1 MVIVFLYAV
10 CNSWN
15 RQLSFRKPIDLHS
28 LKCKIF
34 VETITNIDNYSNFCL
49 VSPNTCNGGISK
61 NLRRYLLDKVYDN
74 EFGDIVPVITA
85 NALDVHLSFLNINAN
100 SVNLVKIYSNGVDK
114 GKLLVHCSNNH
125 YSTVEWKKKPQVQ
138 LEPSSKIVKYTPD
151 ELHALVKFGRLSRKK
166 TEKPFSSLDFG
177 NHPRSQ

>member
-1 MVIVFLYAV
+1 MTM
-10 CNSWN
+10 N
-15 RQLSFRKPIDLHS
+15 
-28 LKCKIF
+28 
-34 VETITNIDNYSNFCL
+34 L
-49 VSPNTCNGGISK
+49 VT
-61 NLRRYLLDKVYDN
+61 LYLLLRQMLWMS
-74 EFGDIVPVITA
+74 I
-85 NALDVHLSFLNINAN
+85 LSFLNINAN

-166 TEKPFSSLDFG
+166 TEKPFSSLDLETIQG
-177 NHPRSQ
+177 LSSQA